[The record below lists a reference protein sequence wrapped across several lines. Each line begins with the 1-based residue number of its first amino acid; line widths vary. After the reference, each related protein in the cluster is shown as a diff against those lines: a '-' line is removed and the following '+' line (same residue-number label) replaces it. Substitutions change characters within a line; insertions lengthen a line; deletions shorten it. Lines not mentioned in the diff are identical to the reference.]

1 MDEPTSA
8 LSAAEVDQ
16 LFAVIDEPPP
26 RRHRDR
32 LHLPPD
38 GRDREDRGPGDR
50 AAQRPGRGEFDA
62 RDLTAEKAAEAMV
75 GTKVEEVF
83 NTRRAGT
90 GEELLRL
97 SGFALQPRRTRTGRR
112 EPNGIDLTVHRGEI
126 VGLCGL
132 LGAGRTELLETLF
145 GAGTPGT
152 WRGTVTLDGRPVLPR
167 NPRQALRAG
176 IAFVP
181 EDRRMAGLVLEH
193 SVLANTVLSVL
204 DRLGAAG
211 LVRKRKER
219 STAAEVV
226 RRLNVKLGRLTD
238 PVGSLSGGNQQ
249 KVVFGRMLL
258 TEPRL
263 LLLDDPTRG
272 VDIGAKAEIYQ
283 LLQDI
288 AARDRRP
295 AGLFGDS
302 RAGRRVPPGGC
313 AARWPQRTSS
323 TPPRSVKPNC
333 WPRRWGNADGQQPR
347 SVAGTSGADASGGG
361 R

>member
-1 MDEPTSA
+1 
-8 LSAAEVDQ
+8 
-16 LFAVIDEPPP
+16 
-26 RRHRDR
+26 
-32 LHLPPD
+32 
-38 GRDREDRGPGDR
+38 
-50 AAQRPGRGEFDA
+50 
-62 RDLTAEKAAEAMV
+62 
-75 GTKVEEVF
+75 
-83 NTRRAGT
+83 
-90 GEELLRL
+90 
-97 SGFALQPRRTRTGRR
+97 
-112 EPNGIDLTVHRGEI
+112 
-126 VGLCGL
+126 
-132 LGAGRTELLETLF
+132 
-145 GAGTPGT
+145 
-152 WRGTVTLDGRPVLPR
+152 
-167 NPRQALRAG
+167 
-176 IAFVP
+176 
-181 EDRRMAGLVLEH
+181 MAGLVLEH

-288 AARDRRP
+288 AARGIGVLLASSEIP
-295 AGLFGDS
+295 ELVGVCH
-302 RAGRRVPPGGC
+302 RVVVLRGG
-313 AARWPQRTSS
+313 
-323 TPPRSVKPNC
+323 RSVAEFNTTEVSEAELLAAAMGETLTANSPG
-333 WPRRWGNADGQQPR
+333 P
-347 SVAGTSGADASGGG
+347 VAGTSGADASGGG